1 MEKIDC
7 AACNSES
14 GIYELKSCIGCAVR
28 LVLSARP
35 SKQRQLAMLEYL
47 STYYGYD
54 QAEIIER
61 VKKTPR

>member
-1 MEKIDC
+1 MVCLDC
-7 AACNSES
+7 KHN
-14 GIYELKSCIGCAVR
+14 GGVYNLKNCTNCAVR
-28 LVLSARP
+28 LVASARP
-35 SKQRQLAMLEYL
+35 SKARQLSMLEYL